1 MVTILRVDTMG
12 NHGIL
17 NIHCCVL
24 SPSGNTEVVLFLFS
38 KFKSTQS
45 IKEVKS
51 NQLLCVRK
59 HTVGPYMGN
68 SMGLQL
74 TLGRIALV
82 DATGLQ
88 QFKFH
93 YKFQTGVCTLYG
105 CMVAYFKQPA
115 PGNYMYVG

>member
-1 MVTILRVDTMG
+1 MG

-17 NIHCCVL
+17 NVHGCVL

-59 HTVGPYMGN
+59 HTIGPLRYAWYCP
-68 SMGLQL
+68 S
-74 TLGRIALV
+74 TSKI
-82 DATGLQ
+82 
-88 QFKFH
+88 
-93 YKFQTGVCTLYG
+93 LY
-105 CMVAYFKQPA
+105 
-115 PGNYMYVG
+115 